1 MASVHGGRS
10 APIALLSLFILA
22 LAGPITASAA
32 DGGLKL
38 VLAPVGQPGP
48 FFELTMRPGDSV
60 RLEVDLANDG
70 DTEVSARTYAA
81 DVYTITN
88 GGYGGRLRDA
98 PQTGTTTWLAYPTTV
113 LALGVGEHATRELT
127 VTVPLDAGP
136 GEYLSSLVLE
146 NDAPVRMH
154 GNIGFDQVVRQAI
167 AVVITVPGVREPRL
181 TIGAARH
188 DIVAGKSIVSV
199 AVQNEGNT
207 RLRPIVDFTLR
218 DATGAQVSQ
227 TTFGMDTFYA
237 RTDTLVAV
245 PLAALLLPGR
255 YTVDLGLTDAPQAVD
270 VAAALDLVVAEPSPA
285 AREGIAGPALTGVV
299 QGPAGQSKGLGLGA
313 ALVLLVVGIGAAFV
327 VRRRLH
333 PRP

>member
-1 MASVHGGRS
+1 VTSVPGGRS
-10 APIALLSLFILA
+10 APIGLLLLFILA
-22 LAGPITASAA
+22 LAGPVTTNAA
-32 DGGLKL
+32 DGGFKL

-48 FFELTMRPGDSV
+48 FFELTIRPGDSV
-60 RLEVDLANDG
+60 HLAVDLANDG
-70 DTEVSARTYAA
+70 DTAVSARTYAA

-88 GGYGGRLRDA
+88 GGYGGRLRDT

-113 LALGVGEHATRELT
+113 LVLGVGEHVTRGLT
-127 VTVPLDAGP
+127 VTVPPDAGP

-146 NDAPVRMH
+146 NDTPVRTH
-154 GNIGFDQVVRQAI
+154 GNIGFDQVARQAI
-167 AVVITVPGVREPRL
+167 AVAITVPGVREPRL

-188 DIVAGKSIVSV
+188 DIVAGKSIVAI

-207 RLRPIVDFTLR
+207 RLRPTVEFTLW

-237 RTDTLVAV
+237 HTDTLVAV

-255 YTVDLGLTDAPQAVD
+255 YTVDLGLTDAPQAVH
-270 VAAALDLVVAEPSPA
+270 VAAALDLVVAEPA
-285 AREGIAGPALTGVV
+285 LATREGLDGPALTGVV
-299 QGPAGQSKGLGLGA
+299 QGPADQSEWLGLGA
-313 ALVLLVVGIGAAFV
+313 ALVLLVAGIGAAFV